1 MFGSPSRIFENR
13 NDPLG
18 AHQAWHSVCDASNKD
33 SAELAAVTRYF
44 VLVADQ
50 NSSYLNA
57 AARLHEMCLRDT
69 VTSARGQRNIQYSYN
84 HLTHHGHTVYVLTE
98 EETVVGGLVV
108 VASNRRYSPLAL
120 LLHRPESWILAIR
133 RLGFSDLFSKLRDL
147 LAVRRQARTLK
158 YHDYI
163 VALFVDEGV
172 RRQGL
177 ARQLLERAIN
187 DSSARGA
194 GLAVDTALSNVAA
207 QTLYASLGF
216 VGRSRTSS
224 SVILTRSLE

>member
-1 MFGSPSRIFENR
+1 MSGTPTRVLKNW

-18 AHQAWHSVCDASNKD
+18 AHKTRRAVRDASNKN
-33 SAELAAVTRYF
+33 SAKCTPVTKYY
-44 VLVADQ
+44 VLVAAQ
-50 NSSYLNA
+50 SSSYLDA
-57 AARLHEMCLRDT
+57 AARLHETCLRDT

-98 EETVVGGLVV
+98 EETVVGGLAV

-158 YHDYI
+158 NHDYI

-187 DSSARGA
+187 DSSARGV

-216 VGRSRTSS
+216 VGHSRTSR